1 MAECDL
7 PQEICWTCI
16 DKGIFV
22 WRPTD
27 LGTDSTAQEIEHK
40 TPCSNTFL
48 KLNQESWEAQSVW
61 WGHSSS
67 ATVISVWF
75 LDMLSSMSC
84 ACCKLS
90 LQYWTPIDNV
100 TLNSNSA

>member
-27 LGTDSTAQEIEHK
+27 LGTDSTAQEVEHK
-40 TPCSNTFL
+40 TSCSSTFL
-48 KLNQESWEAQSVW
+48 KLNQES
-61 WGHSSS
+61 
-67 ATVISVWF
+67 
-75 LDMLSSMSC
+75 
-84 ACCKLS
+84 
-90 LQYWTPIDNV
+90 
-100 TLNSNSA
+100 

>member
-48 KLNQESWEAQSVW
+48 KLNQKS
-61 WGHSSS
+61 
-67 ATVISVWF
+67 
-75 LDMLSSMSC
+75 
-84 ACCKLS
+84 
-90 LQYWTPIDNV
+90 
-100 TLNSNSA
+100 